1 MKIRILLPAG
11 LLLAG
16 LLVAGCDSSGSSPT
30 GPSTGDPDSKEA
42 TNGSLVIAGKTLPV
56 NVGGIYDDTSMLIS
70 VGSNTAGSS
79 DTGWIVMIT
88 AKPGKNSLALVYNP
102 NVWIGNTAQ
111 HDDFGSPSFCA
122 YHITAGNLHIDSWS
136 ETQYTEGKLAK
147 LSGGASMT
155 LTPDSSSTACAAVS
169 AALTFTDASAGH
181 P

>member
-30 GPSTGDPDSKEA
+30 GPSTGDPDSKDA
-42 TNGSLVIAGKTLPV
+42 TNGSLVIAGKTLPI
-56 NVGGIYDDTSMLIS
+56 NIGGIYDDTSMLIS

-79 DTGWIVMIT
+79 DTEWIVMIT
-88 AKPGKNSLALVYNP
+88 AKPGKNTLDLVYNP

-111 HDDFGSPSFCA
+111 HGDFGDPSFCA
-122 YHITAGNLHIDSWS
+122 YQITAGSLHIDSWT
-136 ETQYTEGKLAK
+136 ETQYTEGKVAK
-147 LSGGASMT
+147 YSGGATMT
-155 LTPDSSSTACAAVS
+155 LTPDASSTACSAVTAS
-169 AALTFTDASAGH
+169 LTITDGAAGH